1 MTKLAQRSSEEPSAG
16 SGQPGSTTSS
26 TYATAEPNL
35 IGLPRDSNGD
45 LALIALGLYCRPG
58 RYIANAPMR
67 TLNGLP
73 LTTP

>member
-16 SGQPGSTTSS
+16 GGQPGNATTS

-45 LALIALGLYCRPG
+45 LALIALGLIVGLIAALLMRLRG
-58 RYIANAPMR
+58 R
-67 TLNGLP
+67 
-73 LTTP
+73 